1 MITKPILS
9 INTQPISNLTG
20 GLRLK
25 GFFKA
30 STDDEPLI
38 SIITVVF
45 NGEKNIARCID
56 SVLFQTY
63 SNFEHIIV
71 DGGSTDDTLSI
82 IESYG
87 DKIAF
92 WISEPDEGIYNAFNK
107 AIKLARGTHYIPLG
121 CDDILLPNAIST
133 LVAYVNSCMV
143 ISALVRVMDQNG
155 KFKGVTNNH
164 SAGTLIDVDA
174 HNKFGFYDEIYQ
186 ISADIKFLELA
197 KRSSSVLKIEE
208 VVGVFELGGASS
220 NYRQTIIEHARAMF
234 EAGSWGRVRKF
245 LWLAPRIILS
255 IFR

>member
-1 MITKPILS
+1 MITKPIKS
-9 INTQPISNLTG
+9 INTQPISNLAG
-20 GLRLK
+20 GSRLK
-25 GFFKA
+25 GLNKA
-30 STDDEPLI
+30 SSHYKPLI
-38 SIITVVF
+38 TIITVVF

-56 SVLFQTY
+56 SVISQTY

-71 DGGSTDDTLSI
+71 DGGSLDGTLTI
-82 IESYG
+82 IQSYG
-87 DKIAF
+87 DKIAL

-121 CDDILLPNAIST
+121 CDDILLPNAISK
-133 LVAYVNSCMV
+133 LIAYLNSYMV

-164 SAGTLIDVDA
+164 SAGTLIDVEA
-174 HNKFGFYDEIYQ
+174 HNKFGFYDETYQ
-186 ISADIKFLELA
+186 ISADTKFLELA

-220 NYRQTIIEHARAMF
+220 NYRQTVIEHARAMF
-234 EAGSWGRVRKF
+234 EAGSWGMVWKF
-245 LWLAPRIILS
+245 IWLVPRMILS